1 MMLQDDDNRSVPG
14 VTGLALF
21 RMLPEFR
28 RDPLNTFSDLA
39 RRHGHFI
46 RFKGLLTAY
55 QLTRPEDIEHV
66 LQTNQQNYRKGR
78 MYAEARASIGNGLL
92 VSEGDFW
99 RRQRR
104 LAQPA
109 FHRYRIAA
117 LAAVMTDSTEAMLG
131 RWDKDKRGGRPFDV
145 VPEMKRLA
153 LRIVGLAVFS
163 TDLGADMD
171 IIANSLEVA
180 RAHFMH
186 RMWQPVRLPV
196 GIPTRRNRALRRAIR
211 EAESVIYRIIRE
223 HRERP
228 ESDAGDLLSML
239 MSARDEETGEGMNDR
254 QLRDESATIIT
265 AGHETTAIAL
275 SWTWYLL
282 SRHEE
287 VERKLHEELSAVLG
301 GRTPTF
307 EDLPKLRY
315 TLMVVEE
322 SMRLYPPAWV
332 VGRTAVA
339 ADEVGGRRIEAGAEV
354 ILSPYITHRHPD
366 FWDEPGSFIPERF
379 APEKSAGR
387 HRFAYFP
394 FGGGS
399 RVCIGNNFALAEAQL
414 ILATVAQRYRLRL
427 APGQAVEPE
436 ASFTLQPRGGIM
448 MGLEER

>member
-1 MMLQDDDNRSVPG
+1 
-14 VTGLALF
+14 
-21 RMLPEFR
+21 
-28 RDPLNTFSDLA
+28 
-39 RRHGHFI
+39 
-46 RFKGLLTAY
+46 
-55 QLTRPEDIEHV
+55 
-66 LQTNQQNYRKGR
+66 
-78 MYAEARASIGNGLL
+78 
-92 VSEGDFW
+92 
-99 RRQRR
+99 
-104 LAQPA
+104 
-109 FHRYRIAA
+109 
-117 LAAVMTDSTEAMLG
+117 
-131 RWDKDKRGGRPFDV
+131 
-145 VPEMKRLA
+145 MKRLA
-153 LRIVGLAVFS
+153 LRIVGLALFS

-186 RMWQPVRLPV
+186 RMWRPVRLPV

-223 HRERP
+223 HRGRP
-228 ESDAGDLLSML
+228 EADARDLLSML
-239 MSARDEETGEGMNDR
+239 MSARDEETGEGMDDR

-307 EDLPKLRY
+307 EDLPKLKY

-339 ADEVGGRRIEAGAEV
+339 DDEVGGRRIEAGAEV
-354 ILSPYITHRHPD
+354 ILSPYITQRHPD
-366 FWDEPGSFIPERF
+366 FWDEPESFIPERF
-379 APEKSAGR
+379 SPETSAGR

-427 APGQAVEPE
+427 APGRAVEPE
-436 ASFTLQPRGGIM
+436 ASFTLQPRRGIM
-448 MGLEER
+448 MSLEER